1 MNSFLTD
8 ISLYDFDKLDDNKK
22 YIKLKD
28 AFKYLKIDM
37 IIPQKFI
44 PYWKKILLWNTGGK
58 YDRRIPLQLSFTSDC
73 RVKN

>member
-37 IIPQKFI
+37 IIP
-44 PYWKKILLWNTGGK
+44 
-58 YDRRIPLQLSFTSDC
+58 
-73 RVKN
+73 